1 MRRAVDKT
9 GNELISKLFSLSLFR
24 ALSHCCRLKATRN
37 SDIALECSV
46 LTFRHRQ
53 RQKPHIWT
61 HTENSMTWWNLI
73 FVYRKI
79 PLSLCTA
86 LTMRC
91 VKRIISFSWKI
102 ENENSKCSAFPP
114 TNSWVYLCDHRNLS
128 ETLKNNYERW
138 FSLCRC
144 VCSCSKS
151 RIVSDR

>member
-1 MRRAVDKT
+1 MRRAGDKT

-73 FVYRKI
+73 FVYRRI
-79 PLSLCTA
+79 PLLCTA
-86 LTMRC
+86 MRWDVWSESLVFHGKLKMKIQSAQHFLPRTLEFIYAIIGIYRKRWKTITNAGFMQMC
-91 VKRIISFSWKI
+91 VFM
-102 ENENSKCSAFPP
+102 
-114 TNSWVYLCDHRNLS
+114 
-128 ETLKNNYERW
+128 
-138 FSLCRC
+138 
-144 VCSCSKS
+144 
-151 RIVSDR
+151 